1 MVNTNSLFDLRNK
14 VALVTGASSGLGRRA
29 AIVLSAAGAKVIG
42 VARRRDA
49 LEELRKEIGNSFSF
63 VVGDV
68 AQRDKIKN
76 LLSEASKEFGMPDI
90 LVHAAGLNPR
100 QTANEVTSEGWDKT
114 LEINLS
120 ALPLVEYLSSVVVS
134 QQLSTKAA
142 KTIWSR
148 VHPIINAHTNYQN
161 LETELHSAGLSK
173 SKANYVIGLINNL
186 KLSSLQRSDLKELSN
201 IEFEKKRAIWKQP
214 YVIVTFSTY

>member
-1 MVNTNSLFDLRNK
+1 MESDNAHKTLLRISKEKDFDL
-14 VALVTGASSGLGRRA
+14 LETYLQASEP
-29 AIVLSAAGAKVIG
+29 V
-42 VARRRDA
+42 
-49 LEELRKEIGNSFSF
+49 
-63 VVGDV
+63 
-68 AQRDKIKN
+68 
-76 LLSEASKEFGMPDI
+76 
-90 LVHAAGLNPR
+90 
-100 QTANEVTSEGWDKT
+100 
-114 LEINLS
+114 EINLS

-201 IEFEKKRAIWKQP
+201 IEFENLLTANKGIGPWSVHMVRMFFLGDTDVMPINDLGIKHAHEYFFNEHEMSEKFYEPFRPWRSYLSLLMWK
-214 YVIVTFSTY
+214 SLS